1 MSERKQ
7 HWENVYE
14 TKSDDEVSWYEETPA
29 TSLSLITDLNLNKD
43 AVIIDVGGGNSNL
56 IGKLQQQGFS
66 KLSVLDISK
75 KALERTKY
83 KLEQKAEKIQWIVSD
98 ILDFQPNQQYDLW
111 HDRAVFHF
119 LTQSEDI
126 DSYVELVS
134 QSVKKNGYFILATFS
149 KSGPLKCSGLKIS
162 QYDKETLLGLFN
174 AEFNLIKSFEEV
186 HHTPFNSEQNFIYNL
201 FQKK

>member
-1 MSERKQ
+1 MNERKQ

-14 TKSDDEVSWYEETPA
+14 TKSDDEVSWYEETPT
-29 TSLSLITDLNLNKD
+29 TSLSLISDLNLNKD

-56 IGKLQQQGFS
+56 IEKLQLQDFS
-66 KLSVLDISK
+66 NLSVLDISK

-83 KLEQKAEKIQWIVSD
+83 KLRQKAKNIQWIVSD
-98 ILDFQPNQQYDLW
+98 ILDFQPNQKYDVW

-119 LTQSEDI
+119 LTESEDI
-126 DSYVELVS
+126 DNYVQLVS
-134 QSVKKNGYFILATFS
+134 QSIKKNGFFILATFS
-149 KSGPLKCSGLKIS
+149 KSGPLKCSGLEIS
-162 QYDKETLLGLFN
+162 QYDKETLLDLFN

-186 HHTPFNSEQNFIYNL
+186 HHTPFDSEQNFIYSL

>member
-14 TKSDDEVSWYEETPA
+14 KKSDDEVSWYEETPA
-29 TSLSLITDLNLNKD
+29 TALSLITDLNLNKD

-56 IGKLQQQGFS
+56 IEKLQQQGFS

-75 KALERTKY
+75 KGLERTKY
-83 KLEQKAEKIQWIVSD
+83 KLEQKAEKVQWIVSD

-119 LTQSEDI
+119 LTESEDI

-149 KSGPLKCSGLKIS
+149 KSGPLKCSGLEIS
-162 QYDKETLLGLFN
+162 QYDKQTLLDLFN
-174 AEFNLIKSFEEV
+174 TEFNLIKSFEEV
-186 HHTPFNSEQNFIYNL
+186 HHTPFNSEQNFIYSL
-201 FQKK
+201 FKKK

>member
-14 TKSDDEVSWYEETPA
+14 KKSDDEVSWYEETPA
-29 TSLSLITDLNLNKD
+29 TALSLITDLNLNKD

-56 IGKLQQQGFS
+56 IEKLQQQGFS

-83 KLEQKAEKIQWIVSD
+83 KLEQKAEKVQWIVSD

-119 LTQSEDI
+119 LTESEDI

-149 KSGPLKCSGLKIS
+149 KSGPLKCSGLEIS
-162 QYDKETLLGLFN
+162 QYDKQTLLDLFN
-174 AEFNLIKSFEEV
+174 TEFNLIKSFEEV
-186 HHTPFNSEQNFIYNL
+186 HHTPFNSEQNFIYSL
-201 FQKK
+201 FKKK